1 MRLLLVDDDPG
12 LRELLR
18 TTFEIF
24 DLELDEADS
33 AAMAARRIS
42 ARKPDVIVLDVLM
55 PGIDGIEYCAK
66 LKRDPQTRDIPVV
79 LLTGSERT
87 DLNGA
92 SADELVRKPFSPL
105 ELLGVVERL
114 AGGSYGVPLRQ
125 MRTNEANEQ
134 LLLYAG
140 DLRHLVEV
148 ERQQRALLN
157 AAYHDTVVA
166 LAGALESK
174 DTGTRAHS
182 ERVQRYA
189 AELAAACAPE
199 LLKDPS
205 MEYGFVLHDVGKI
218 GIPDSVLQKPAPLS
232 ARERRL
238 IETHTILGEQML
250 EGVSFMSAECLSVV
264 RSHHERWD
272 GAGYPDGL
280 GGDEI
285 PLGARVFAVADALDA
300 ITSNRPYRSEQPWA
314 NAVEEISAQAGKQF
328 DPVVVEAFRER
339 DIALRAIRAE
349 IA

>member
-55 PGIDGIEYCAK
+55 PGI
-66 LKRDPQTRDIPVV
+66 
-79 LLTGSERT
+79 ERT

-92 SADELVRKPFSPL
+92 NADELVRKPFSPL

-125 MRTNEANEQ
+125 MRTNEADEQ

-199 LLKDPS
+199 LLEDPS

-232 ARERRL
+232 ARERR
-238 IETHTILGEQML
+238 
-250 EGVSFMSAECLSVV
+250 
-264 RSHHERWD
+264 
-272 GAGYPDGL
+272 
-280 GGDEI
+280 
-285 PLGARVFAVADALDA
+285 
-300 ITSNRPYRSEQPWA
+300 
-314 NAVEEISAQAGKQF
+314 
-328 DPVVVEAFRER
+328 
-339 DIALRAIRAE
+339 
-349 IA
+349 